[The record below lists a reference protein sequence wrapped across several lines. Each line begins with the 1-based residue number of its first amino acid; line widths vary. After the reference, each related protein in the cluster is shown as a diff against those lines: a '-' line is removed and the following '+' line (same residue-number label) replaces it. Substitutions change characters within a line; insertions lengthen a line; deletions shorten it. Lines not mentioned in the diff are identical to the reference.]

1 VSSASLGPHPPNSIG
16 IINFACAP
24 SMGTLDYPGVR
35 YVMAVVVNKKKPTEE
50 IGRKKG
56 NGPKIPK
63 RLQERENVSR
73 S

>member
-1 VSSASLGPHPPNSIG
+1 
-16 IINFACAP
+16 
-24 SMGTLDYPGVR
+24 MGTLDYPGVR